1 MHKPDKFGDDLS
13 DDRFSIAEVNKNLKP
28 IHGYEI
34 GKIVDGF
41 RFVYPL
47 FDEELLHI
55 GSVELSVSSD
65 FFEKNF
71 ESNFDVDTHFLIK
84 KSIAQRKIFSEFL
97 KQYRVSNENNEYLY
111 REDSAKELTHYTNEN
126 FYTKEEK
133 ENISQRMENSET
145 FSIYKEIDGRYMVI
159 SFLPVNNVENE
170 RNAAYMV
177 LYKNSDYIE
186 QIFNNYHKML
196 FILFLISLIFTF
208 YISFRHKRI
217 EEVRNRE
224 YLLSQQ
230 TKMAALG
237 EMIQNISHQ
246 WRQPLSIIS
255 VLASGLKLKKECNIL
270 EDKELYENLDGII
283 ENTNYLS
290 NTIEDFRNYF
300 DESSQK
306 KVFNLK
312 DMIEQSISMFRDDLN
327 AKNIL
332 IVDDID
338 DIEIC
343 TYESELKQVI
353 INLLKNAKEFTK
365 KGVII
370 INAHEKKNEIVIE
383 ILDSAGG
390 IPKNIIKKIF
400 EPYFTTKHSS
410 LGVGLGL
417 YSAHEII
424 TKKLKGTISV
434 ENKQFDYSFDSY
446 TGACFKITINRKYL

>member
-1 MHKPDKFGDDLS
+1 MNIKYIKRIVEESFLVIIIFLFFIFTSFIYVSSQKDNNINSFLVSLKQLYATQYFTVYDNFNKLSQNSFYGIVNKPEIYNLVKYAYKNDEVTQNLFRQRLYEKLISDYNRLRDFKFHQVHFHFPDNTSFLRMHKPDKFGDDLS

-97 KQYRVSNENNEYLY
+97 KQYRVSNENDQYLY

-133 ENISQRMENSET
+133 ENISQRMGNSET
-145 FSIYKEIDGRYMVI
+145 FSIYKEIDGKYMVI

-300 DESSQK
+300 
-306 KVFNLK
+306 VRVLK
-312 DMIEQSISMFRDDLN
+312 RKFSI
-327 AKNIL
+327 
-332 IVDDID
+332 
-338 DIEIC
+338 
-343 TYESELKQVI
+343 
-353 INLLKNAKEFTK
+353 
-365 KGVII
+365 
-370 INAHEKKNEIVIE
+370 
-383 ILDSAGG
+383 
-390 IPKNIIKKIF
+390 
-400 EPYFTTKHSS
+400 
-410 LGVGLGL
+410 
-417 YSAHEII
+417 
-424 TKKLKGTISV
+424 
-434 ENKQFDYSFDSY
+434 
-446 TGACFKITINRKYL
+446 

>member
-1 MHKPDKFGDDLS
+1 
-13 DDRFSIAEVNKNLKP
+13 
-28 IHGYEI
+28 
-34 GKIVDGF
+34 
-41 RFVYPL
+41 
-47 FDEELLHI
+47 
-55 GSVELSVSSD
+55 
-65 FFEKNF
+65 
-71 ESNFDVDTHFLIK
+71 
-84 KSIAQRKIFSEFL
+84 
-97 KQYRVSNENNEYLY
+97 
-111 REDSAKELTHYTNEN
+111 
-126 FYTKEEK
+126 
-133 ENISQRMENSET
+133 
-145 FSIYKEIDGRYMVI
+145 
-159 SFLPVNNVENE
+159 
-170 RNAAYMV
+170 
-177 LYKNSDYIE
+177 
-186 QIFNNYHKML
+186 
-196 FILFLISLIFTF
+196 
-208 YISFRHKRI
+208 
-217 EEVRNRE
+217 
-224 YLLSQQ
+224 
-230 TKMAALG
+230 
-237 EMIQNISHQ
+237 
-246 WRQPLSIIS
+246 
-255 VLASGLKLKKECNIL
+255 
-270 EDKELYENLDGII
+270 
-283 ENTNYLS
+283 
-290 NTIEDFRNYF
+290 
-300 DESSQK
+300 
-306 KVFNLK
+306 
-312 DMIEQSISMFRDDLN
+312 MIEQSISMFRDDLN